1 MATMPPPHP
10 PWGGGGGAAG
20 KGVGSR
26 PHTQSAQP
34 PRGGGTH
41 THDTMTT
48 MTPQTSHPLTD
59 TGPQRGPM
67 WGADTPLPAPL
78 PLGCKPWA
86 SHPCL
91 LGRGATDTLLPLRD
105 P

>member
-10 PWGGGGGAAG
+10 PWGGGGRSREGGGLTPPHPVRAA
-20 KGVGSR
+20 
-26 PHTQSAQP
+26 TA
-34 PRGGGTH
+34 GGGTH